1 MPLTPVI
8 TGFASGAGLI
18 VAIGS
23 QNAYLLRQ
31 GLRREHVLPLV
42 LICALSDALLILLGA
57 LGIGALVDAA
67 PWALQLLRWAGAAFL
82 VGYGVLAARRA
93 LRPQAMLPG
102 EQPRTRLAVAALTM
116 LALTW
121 LNPHVYLDT
130 VLLLGGL
137 GAAHG
142 DPGRWLFAAGAAA
155 ASLIWFAL
163 LGFGARGLG
172 RFFARPSAWRV
183 LDGIIAVTM
192 LVLAVLLLVRG

>member
-1 MPLTPVI
+1 MLLTPVI

-42 LICALSDALLILLGA
+42 LICALSDAALILLGA

-67 PWALQLLRWAGAAFL
+67 PWALQVLRWAGAAFL
-82 VGYGVLAARRA
+82 IGYGVLAARRA
-93 LRPQAMLPG
+93 LRPRALLPG

-155 ASLIWFAL
+155 ASLAWFAL

-183 LDGIIAVTM
+183 LDGIIAITM
-192 LVLAVLLLVRG
+192 LALAALLLVRG